1 MFEVMMKRV
10 FWIVVLIELFSTI
23 GVGIVFAQQPTPS
36 DDDVNRIARQMY
48 CPVCE
53 NTPLDVCAT
62 QACAQWRALIR
73 DKLAAGWS
81 DDQIKQYFVE
91 QYGARVLAEPP
102 RQGLSWLIY
111 IVPPLLFVAALY
123 VLYRAFVSMRK
134 PLPVKTGAA
143 VETPGPDDDY
153 LRRVEEE
160 LNKRN

>member
-1 MFEVMMKRV
+1 MMKRAFQLALFAALISV
-10 FWIVVLIELFSTI
+10 GWVGVVL
-23 GVGIVFAQQPTPS
+23 AQQPTPS

-73 DKLAAGWS
+73 DKLAAGWT

-111 IVPPLLFVAALY
+111 IVPPILLAFGIY
-123 VLYRAFVSMRK
+123 VLYRAFVAMRK
-134 PLPVKTGAA
+134 PAPAA
-143 VETPGPDDDY
+143 ATTAAAAPDAGNDDY
-153 LRRVEEE
+153 LRRVEDE
-160 LNKRN
+160 LKKRD